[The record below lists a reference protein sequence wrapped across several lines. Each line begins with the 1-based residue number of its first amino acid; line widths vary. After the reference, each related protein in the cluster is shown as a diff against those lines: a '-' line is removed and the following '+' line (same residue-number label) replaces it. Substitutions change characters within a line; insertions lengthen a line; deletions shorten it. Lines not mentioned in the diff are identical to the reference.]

1 MSWHLIFVAVEFKC
15 IKKKI
20 HMSTCI
26 GKYFYLILNSTTK
39 KKLPALLKKEYDNC
53 VNEVLIIFNFYF
65 KFILNLILIY
75 VIISKSLKEKY

>member
-1 MSWHLIFVAVEFKC
+1 
-15 IKKKI
+15 
-20 HMSTCI
+20 MSTCI

-39 KKLPALLKKEYDNC
+39 KKLPALKKEYDNC
-53 VNEVLIIFNFYF
+53 ANEVLIIFNFYF